1 MGESTLTELLSD
13 ISDTEVT
20 KKEVVV
26 RIKEQLSS
34 LEYTIEDSTNHAVLV
49 FQENSKKRTDGI
61 VPGLVIRL
69 FGIKKV
75 SSCKFEYSKHSL
87 WMEEK
92 NHSLQNVSRKNLI
105 SLKDLSKFKA
115 GDFVKETFIVKVTEV
130 REMLKTKNEKNPSRK
145 WSLLM
150 KTSLLE

>member
-13 ISDTEVT
+13 ISDTEVS

-69 FGIKKV
+69 FGI
-75 SSCKFEYSKHSL
+75 
-87 WMEEK
+87 
-92 NHSLQNVSRKNLI
+92 
-105 SLKDLSKFKA
+105 
-115 GDFVKETFIVKVTEV
+115 
-130 REMLKTKNEKNPSRK
+130 
-145 WSLLM
+145 
-150 KTSLLE
+150 